1 MLPANCRMF
10 NPLTDSLL
18 FYLKKK
24 IILDAL
30 LELKEKSVIIF
41 GFTLDDF
48 LSNETDKTDYGKFI
62 VTLILSI
69 NILDKHKYYLQNLVS
84 LEVLEL
90 FKNYL
95 QLDSKKEETR

>member
-1 MLPANCRMF
+1 M
-10 NPLTDSLL
+10 
-18 FYLKKK
+18 
-24 IILDAL
+24 
-30 LELKEKSVIIF
+30 ELKEKSVIIF

-48 LSNETDKTDYGKFI
+48 LSNETDKTGDYGKFI

-69 NILDKHKYYLQNLVS
+69 NILDKHKNYLQNLVS

-90 FKNYL
+90 FKKYL

>member
-1 MLPANCRMF
+1 M
-10 NPLTDSLL
+10 
-18 FYLKKK
+18 
-24 IILDAL
+24 
-30 LELKEKSVIIF
+30 ELKEKSVIIF

-48 LSNETDKTDYGKFI
+48 LSNETDKTGDYGKFI